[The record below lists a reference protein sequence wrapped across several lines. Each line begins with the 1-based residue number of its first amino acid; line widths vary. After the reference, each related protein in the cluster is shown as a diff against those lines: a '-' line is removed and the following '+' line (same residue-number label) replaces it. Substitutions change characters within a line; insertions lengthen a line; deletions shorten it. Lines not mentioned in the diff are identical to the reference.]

1 MKKIINKL
9 RFGVGTGGFTMIELL
24 VVIAVIGVLA
34 VAVLSSINPIEQIN
48 KGRDTRVRSNAA
60 QLLNAADRFYA
71 IQELYPWNDATYNG
85 ELADT
90 LPSVAF
96 PDGAVCVGEL
106 VAPIG
111 LCKIGGTGYTAGDQ
125 AWLDGLLSTE
135 EVKGSYI
142 TAIEN
147 PRASNALYVYKQADG
162 PGIDDSVYICFAP
175 SSNGFQLEALTGCV
189 ERAASLPGS
198 ACANGPY
205 DATSTYT
212 DELICLP

>member
-1 MKKIINKL
+1 MKNFITNL
-9 RFGVGTGGFTMIELL
+9 RKGHGSGAFTMIELL

-85 ELADT
+85 EAADS
-90 LPSVAF
+90 LPSIAF
-96 PDGAVCVGEL
+96 PDGVVCVGE
-106 VAPIG
+106 ASPAG
-111 LCKIGGTGYTAGDQ
+111 LCKIGGVGYTAGDQ
-125 AWLDGLLSTE
+125 EWLDGLLASE

-142 TAIEN
+142 NAIEN
-147 PRASNALYVYKQADG
+147 PRASNALFLFKNAEG
-162 PGIDDSVYICFAP
+162 PGVDDSVYICFSP
-175 SSNGFQLEALTGCV
+175 SSNAFQLEAVTGCV